1 MEIIIFVKRC
11 KGTKEDWPLETKGI
25 YTRFFISLIKKKREK
40 KREGACAVY
49 QAGRSAVHDNIYA
62 NFKRIPV
69 VR

>member
-25 YTRFFISLIKKKREK
+25 YTRFFNPLIKKKK
-40 KREGACAVY
+40 GACAVY